1 MTAAQAGGRRPLRF
15 VVIGAG
21 FAGVLSAI
29 KLAEA
34 GYDDIVVYEKAE
46 RLGGT
51 WRENT
56 YPGVACDVPSQL
68 YSYSFALNP
77 EWTRVFSS
85 GSEILAYLQD
95 VAERFGAEER
105 IRYGVEVTGLRWT
118 EGRWEVETSAGTDA
132 ADVVIAATGVLH
144 HPAMPDIAGLET
156 FAGAAF
162 HSARWDHS
170 VSLEGARV
178 GVVGTGS
185 SAVQMVCAL
194 VDQVA
199 SLTMFQRTPQ
209 WIMPAPNPAVSEDQ
223 KARYRSDVSTMQAER
238 DQVYAQYTGF
248 VGSGIIDA
256 ESPAAGW
263 IHKLCVENLEN
274 SVADPD
280 LRERLRPE
288 YRAACKRLVLS
299 PNFYEQISKPNARL
313 VAEPIEHV
321 EARGVRTTDG
331 ELHELDVLVLAT
343 GFKVDRF
350 LRPIG
355 VTGRDGVDLDDVWAS
370 HPVAYLSVSV
380 PDFPNLFMLNGP
392 NGPVGNF
399 PLIEVAEVQF
409 AYVAQLI
416 DLIARGE
423 GAEISPRRD
432 VTDELEAKR
441 VEATKKTIWATG
453 CRSWYLDPAG
463 VPAAWPWSFDHFR
476 EVMSAPNLADFDVRA
491 AGGVEAG

>member
-1 MTAAQAGGRRPLRF
+1 MTAAAEDADGEPGRRPLRF

-34 GYDDIVVYEKAE
+34 GYDDVVVYEKAD

-56 YPGVACDVPSQL
+56 YPGVACDVPSHL
-68 YSYSFALNP
+68 YSYSFSLNP
-77 EWTRVFSS
+77 EWSHVFSS
-85 GSEILAYLQD
+85 GGEILAYLQD
-95 VAERFGAEER
+95 VAETFGVEQR
-105 IRYGVEVTGLRWT
+105 IRYGVEVTGLRWS
-118 EGRWEVETSAGTDA
+118 EGRWDVETSAGADV

-144 HPAMPDIAGLET
+144 HPAMPDIEGIDS

-170 VSLEGARV
+170 VPLEGARV
-178 GVVGTGS
+178 GVIGTGS
-185 SAVQMVCAL
+185 SAVQMVSAL
-194 VDQVA
+194 VERVGA
-199 SLTMFQRTPQ
+199 LTMFQRTPQ
-209 WIMPAPNPAVSEDQ
+209 WIMPAANPVVMEDQ

-256 ESPAAGW
+256 ESPAASML
-263 IHKLCVENLEN
+263 HKLCVDNLEN

-313 VAEPIEHV
+313 VAEPISRIEP
-321 EARGVRTTDG
+321 AGVRTADG

-350 LRPIG
+350 LRPIR
-355 VTGRDGVDLDDVWAS
+355 VTGRDGLDLDEVWAS

-409 AYVAQLI
+409 AYVSQLI
-416 DLIARGE
+416 DRIARGE
-423 GAEISPRRD
+423 CAEVSPRRD
-432 VTDELEAKR
+432 VTDTREAGR

-453 CRSWYLDPAG
+453 CKSWYLDPAG
-463 VPAAWPWSFDHFR
+463 VPAVWPWSFDHFV
-476 EVMSAPNLADFDVRA
+476 EVMAAPELADFELR
-491 AGGVEAG
+491 